1 MRDNHIPVKD
11 AIACLEVMR
20 EHILDR
26 IGNLG
31 MEVYEELCDVMA
43 LNIAIKALKK
53 EDGLITA
60 ISNLH
65 RAESSDGQEYVQLYD
80 VLETIRRYENKGS
93 SA

>member
-11 AIACLEVMR
+11 AIVCLEGLR

-26 IGNLG
+26 IGDLG

-43 LNIAIKALKK
+43 LNMAIKALKK

-80 VLETIRRYENKGS
+80 VLETIRRYENKES
-93 SA
+93 SV